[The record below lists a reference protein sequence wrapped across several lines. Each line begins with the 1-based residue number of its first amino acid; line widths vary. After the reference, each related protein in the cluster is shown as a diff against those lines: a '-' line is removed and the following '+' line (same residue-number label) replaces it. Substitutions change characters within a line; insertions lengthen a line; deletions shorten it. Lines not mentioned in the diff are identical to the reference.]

1 VIPPERLNAAFWVLQ
16 MSTLYCFVN
25 VMSTPYN
32 AIIVAYERMA
42 SFAYITVLNSLLL
55 LGICFLVLYFP
66 EDKLIFYAVLLACE
80 SILIRIIYMVYC
92 RKNFDTIRGK
102 TPLQLPL
109 LKELASFAG
118 WNTLGNVAQMSINQ
132 GTTFLLNIFFGP
144 VVNAANGV
152 ATQVTNMVSSF
163 SSNIRMAINPQITKS
178 YSQGNWEYMHELIR
192 MSSVYPF
199 YLILICL
206 IPLWLVCEFLL
217 RIWLTEVPEYAVS
230 FVRLGLLYI
239 LLNSFGGPM
248 ITGIH
253 ATGKI
258 KKFQI
263 VEGCIMLLYFP
274 LAYLLLYWGF
284 SPNFIY
290 VALIIDGFLTQL
302 GRVYVV
308 LPVINLSYSFYWH
321 RVACPCLKTLG
332 IGIVILYGSSLLYAQ
347 YPLLAFL
354 ACSFLVVAGIYVAG
368 IESNERKFIQ
378 SFIRKKIFHKLH

>member
-1 VIPPERLNAAFWVLQ
+1 
-16 MSTLYCFVN
+16 
-25 VMSTPYN
+25 
-32 AIIVAYERMA
+32 
-42 SFAYITVLNSLLL
+42 
-55 LGICFLVLYFP
+55 
-66 EDKLIFYAVLLACE
+66 
-80 SILIRIIYMVYC
+80 
-92 RKNFDTIRGK
+92 
-102 TPLQLPL
+102 
-109 LKELASFAG
+109 
-118 WNTLGNVAQMSINQ
+118 
-132 GTTFLLNIFFGP
+132 
-144 VVNAANGV
+144 
-152 ATQVTNMVSSF
+152 
-163 SSNIRMAINPQITKS
+163 
-178 YSQGNWEYMHELIR
+178 

>member
-1 VIPPERLNAAFWVLQ
+1 
-16 MSTLYCFVN
+16 
-25 VMSTPYN
+25 
-32 AIIVAYERMA
+32 
-42 SFAYITVLNSLLL
+42 
-55 LGICFLVLYFP
+55 
-66 EDKLIFYAVLLACE
+66 
-80 SILIRIIYMVYC
+80 MVYC

-239 LLNSFGGPM
+239 LLNSFGNPV
-248 ITGIH
+248 IIGIH
-253 ATGKI
+253 STGKI
-258 KKFQI
+258 KRFQI
-263 VEGCIMLLYFP
+263 VEGVIMLLYFP
-274 LAYLLLYWGF
+274 FAYLLLYWGL
-284 SPNFIY
+284 SPNSVY
-290 VALIIDGFLTQL
+290 VALIVNAVLAQI
-302 GRVYVV
+302 GRIYVIF
-308 LPVINLSYSFYWH
+308 PVIHFPYSFYWH
-321 RVACPCLKTLG
+321 RVVCPCMRTFG
-332 IGIVILYGSSLLYAQ
+332 IGVIILYASSLLYEQ
-347 YPLLAFL
+347 YPILAFL
-354 ACSFLVVAGIYVAG
+354 TCSLLMVVDVYFAG
-368 IESNERKFIQ
+368 IEPNERKFIQ
-378 SFIRKKIFHKLH
+378 SFIQKKIFNH

>member
-1 VIPPERLNAAFWVLQ
+1 